1 VTPIHTV
8 WQLPLA
14 EAGLVVLRVHATAG
28 SGAAAATGAAAAN
41 QHVQS
46 LRRSKVCCVLCQ
58 QKPPSAIKGSQGFP
72 KAAGR
77 GTLAAEP
84 LGKGYRPC
92 FQVELPRA
100 LAR

>member
-1 VTPIHTV
+1 MPIHTV

-58 QKPPSAIKGSQGFP
+58 QTPPSAIKGSQGFLKGVGA
-72 KAAGR
+72 KA
-77 GTLAAEP
+77 
-84 LGKGYRPC
+84 C
-92 FQVELPRA
+92 VNS
-100 LAR
+100 